1 MMNVQYEK
9 TKFDAFQTI
18 EVDVK
23 ARINKVFNLISTTE
37 GIQQWFPQLSFEE
50 ADGELYVNF
59 GMDDGTNEQ
68 SIVIQH
74 EAPTHITFTWAI
86 GEVEFKLTDQE
97 DITHLY
103 FHERM
108 PFEFDH
114 VAEDFTGWQLQ
125 IENLKSV
132 AETGEQKAMEQ
143 SMFDRIYQDV
153 KQNLF

>member
-1 MMNVQYEK
+1 
-9 TKFDAFQTI
+9 
-18 EVDVK
+18 
-23 ARINKVFNLISTTE
+23 
-37 GIQQWFPQLSFEE
+37 
-50 ADGELYVNF
+50 
-59 GMDDGTNEQ
+59 
-68 SIVIQH
+68 
-74 EAPTHITFTWAI
+74 
-86 GEVEFKLTDQE
+86 
-97 DITHLY
+97 
-103 FHERM
+103 M